1 MKTKISTL
9 AILLSAMYVAAQ
21 DPATALA
28 DAQKAYVGGNWKDA
42 AAAYEKA
49 CPLQPKEKQAE
60 CLLWNVLA
68 LSQTGEA
75 ASFKK
80 AGKRLDSLVQKVN
93 PQEDIYA
100 DLMMTSAQFRLY
112 LGKYDKAAEDL
123 IHAIETSKP
132 HHNVVLQKVCGAVK
146 AKVHNENL
154 VERCESLKNPQ
165 PVEQAPAQVAP
176 VQTAAA
182 QTVAPAPEQ
191 TAAAPAQ
198 TVAPAQTAAP
208 AVPAQPTAKVEEKAA
223 PAQPAEKPVE
233 KVAVPASS
241 SAAAQPVVQQ
251 AAAPATPTQPVA
263 QAPTQSSSSVAA
275 APTAQ
280 PAEKPAEK
288 AAAQTATVQ
297 PAAKAEEKTAAAPAP
312 AVKAEPAAV
321 SEPYWVLQLGA
332 FGVKNNADLLV
343 SNLKKRKI
351 QANIVEQPRGEKVL
365 YLVQTGHFATK
376 DAAVDYGAKQ
386 LAPLKVEFQP
396 LFRK

>member
-1 MKTKISTL
+1 MNTKISAL

-165 PVEQAPAQVAP
+165 PVEQTPAQVAP

-182 QTVAPAPEQ
+182 QTAAPAPE
-191 TAAAPAQ
+191 
-198 TVAPAQTAAP
+198 
-208 AVPAQPTAKVEEKAA
+208 QPTAKVEEKAA
-223 PAQPAEKPVE
+223 
-233 KVAVPASS
+233 VPASS
-241 SAAAQPVVQQ
+241 SAAAPVQSEV
-251 AAAPATPTQPVA
+251 AAPV
-263 QAPTQSSSSVAA
+263 QSSSSAVSVQPASQAQPVAKAEEKA
-275 APTAQ
+275 APAPSAPASSAAAQ
-280 PAEKPAEK
+280 PAAVSAP
-288 AAAQTATVQ
+288 QTANTQPAAPAQ

-312 AVKAEPAAV
+312 VVKAEPAAV